1 MFRDGIYRIA
11 YSSGLQPERADDEA
25 LVIVRDGQIIG
36 SDPHGGVYLGTIS
49 EGNPTEAMQLRMRA
63 EIPPEGVLVT
73 GFTASAEGA
82 SLAVSGTLDPEAE
95 NQRTTV
101 NIGGESVAIE
111 VTYLGPLL

>member
-1 MFRDGIYRIA
+1 M
-11 YSSGLQPERADDEA
+11 
-25 LVIVRDGQIIG
+25 G
-36 SDPHGGVYLGTIS
+36 SDPYGGVYLGTASKANTTQAID
-49 EGNPTEAMQLRMRA
+49 LRMRA

-82 SLAVSGTLDPEAE
+82 SLAVSGTLDPGAE

>member
-1 MFRDGIYRIA
+1 MFRDGIYQIA
-11 YSSGLQPERADDEA
+11 YVSDLQPERVDDEA
-25 LVIVRDGQIIG
+25 LVIVRDGQIMG
-36 SDPHGGVYLGTIS
+36 SDPHGGVYLGS
-49 EGNPTEAMQLRMRA
+49 MSQAKPTEAIKLRVRA

-95 NQRTTV
+95 NQRATV
-101 NIGGESVAIE
+101 NIGDESVAIE